1 MSKRN
6 ATIGAVIG
14 FGGAALCIVLALL
27 IHAIHP
33 YLPAMREFLLW
44 AMAPQF
50 AMGMFV
56 GASLFAVGV
65 VLIPWGD
72 DHV

>member
-6 ATIGAVIG
+6 ATIGAAVG
-14 FGGAALCIVLALL
+14 FGGAALCIALALL
-27 IHAIHP
+27 MHAIHP

-50 AMGMFV
+50 AMGMCA

-65 VLIPWGD
+65 VLISWGD